1 MSQSIFSRVDA
12 YLAYALREIDT
23 YPAPQSR
30 LDKSLIELAETVRLG
45 GASPDVI
52 RQAVNDYLAANPPAG
67 MTDEQI
73 AESVN
78 RSMAAG
84 KIEGSV
90 TTQPIDFN
98 GVNHP
103 VGTSLEDIIIAI
115 IEFLQPYEKPTVTLS
130 LNPSTTLY
138 DVVTQTLPTIKMTA
152 NVTKKTEDVKQIDF
166 LVNDV
171 VKQSVTTGVANGGS
185 FSYTFTPPADTNTN
199 TTFKV
204 VVKDIKDGEGA
215 SSKVVK
221 FVANSYYG
229 IVDDGVN
236 PTEALVKNMNK
247 VLKDVKGHKYAGITT
262 NYGKVCY
269 AYPSSFGAL
278 TSIKDLVNNI
288 NYTASFNQTTMT
300 IDGIEYFMYLQ
311 IDPSAANNVE
321 ITFA

>member
-1 MSQSIFSRVDA
+1 MEPRTRMERSIAF
-12 YLAYALREIDT
+12 ALRQIDELP
-23 YPAPQSR
+23 PAHSR
-30 LDKSLIELAETVRLG
+30 MDHFLNELAETVRLG
-45 GASPDVI
+45 GSTPEELQD
-52 RQAVNDYLAANPPAG
+52 AVDDYLTRNPVQA

-90 TTQPIDFN
+90 TTQAIDFN

-103 VGTSLEDIIIAI
+103 VGTSLEEIILAI
-115 IEFLQPYEKPTVTLS
+115 LDFLQPYEKPTVTLS

-138 DVVTQTLPTIKMTA
+138 DVVTQTLPAIKMTA

-171 VKQSVTTGVANGGS
+171 VKQSVTAGVASGGS

-215 SSKVVK
+215 STKVVK

-236 PTEALVKNMNK
+236 PNEALVKNMNK

>member
-1 MSQSIFSRVDA
+1 MSDIKSRTDA
-12 YLAYALREIDT
+12 YLAYALRETNT
-23 YPAPQSR
+23 YPAPQTR
-30 LDKSLIELAETVRLG
+30 LDEMLIELAETIRLG
-45 GASPDVI
+45 GNTPDEL
-52 RQAVNDYLAANPPAG
+52 QAAVDDYLTRNPVQA

-90 TTQPIDFN
+90 TTQAIDFN

-103 VGTSLEDIIIAI
+103 VGSPLEEIILAI
-115 IEFLQPYEKPTVTLS
+115 LDFLQPYEKPTVTLS

-138 DVVTQTLPTIKMTA
+138 DVVTQTLPVIKMTA

-171 VKQSVTTGVANGGS
+171 IKQSVTTGVANGGS
-185 FSYTFTPPADTNTN
+185 FSYAFTPPADTNTN

-204 VVKDIKDGEGA
+204 VVKDIKDGEGV
-215 SSKVVK
+215 STKVVK

-247 VLKDVKGHKYAGITT
+247 VLKDVKGHKYSGITT

-288 NYTASFNQTTMT
+288 NYTASFDKTIMT

>member
-185 FSYTFTPPADTNTN
+185 FSYAFTPPADTNTN

-215 SSKVVK
+215 STKVVK

-236 PTEALVKNMNK
+236 PNEALVKNMNK

-262 NYGKVCY
+262 DYGKVCY

>member
-1 MSQSIFSRVDA
+1 MSDIKSRTDA
-12 YLAYALREIDT
+12 YLAYALRETNT
-23 YPAPQSR
+23 YPAPQTR
-30 LDKSLIELAETVRLG
+30 LDEMLIELAETIRLG
-45 GASPDVI
+45 GNTPDEL
-52 RQAVNDYLAANPPAG
+52 QAAVDDYLTRNPVQA

-90 TTQPIDFN
+90 TTQAIDFN

-103 VGTSLEDIIIAI
+103 VGSPLEEIILAI
-115 IEFLQPYEKPTVTLS
+115 LDFLQPYEKPTVTLS

-138 DVVTQTLPTIKMTA
+138 DVVTQTLPAIKMTA

-185 FSYTFTPPADTNTN
+185 FSYTFTPPADTNAN

-215 SSKVVK
+215 STKVVK

-229 IVDDGVN
+229 IVNDGVN
-236 PTEALVKNMNK
+236 PTEAIVKNMNK
-247 VLKDVKGHKYAGITT
+247 VLKDVKGHKYSGITT
-262 NYGKVCY
+262 DYGKVCY
-269 AYPSSFGAL
+269 AYPSSFGTL

-288 NYTASFNQTTMT
+288 NYTASFDKTTMT

>member
-1 MSQSIFSRVDA
+1 MSDIKSRTDA
-12 YLAYALREIDT
+12 YLAYALRETNT
-23 YPAPQSR
+23 YPAPQTR
-30 LDKSLIELAETVRLG
+30 LDEMLIELAETIRLG
-45 GASPDVI
+45 GNTPDEL
-52 RQAVNDYLAANPPAG
+52 QAAVDDYLTRNPVQA

-90 TTQPIDFN
+90 TTQAIDFN

-103 VGTSLEDIIIAI
+103 VGSPLEEIILAI
-115 IEFLQPYEKPTVTLS
+115 LDFLQPYEKPTVTLS

-138 DVVTQTLPTIKMTA
+138 DVVTQTLPVIKMTA

-199 TTFKV
+199 ATFKV
-204 VVKDIKDGEGA
+204 VVKDIKDGEGV
-215 SSKVVK
+215 STKVVK

-247 VLKDVKGHKYAGITT
+247 VLKDVKGHKYSGITT

-288 NYTASFNQTTMT
+288 NYTASFDKTIMT